1 MSAGAGSLPEL
12 AAVPWRGRADAQ
24 TLRRA
29 GRWWT
34 LSTLAHSLPFAL
46 ASVVLG
52 LLSPVTLPVGLILLV
67 HGLVIPELYVARGAK
82 VLLPRRRGHP
92 GAEATA
98 LGLLGDLVGHD
109 ARELHRRTGLI
120 VERGRFGVWLVGEAG
135 AVLIAP
141 GGRRIFCM
149 CVRVPDPTL
158 PAGDRTAH
166 LLLALREDEAGFVT
180 VANLAF
186 SGHSRRLRRRLQ
198 ERARP
203 ALDHGL
209 QLAAAR
215 AAAGPQPRPSLP
227 TAQAR

>member
-1 MSAGAGSLPEL
+1 MSGGAGSALPEL
-12 AAVPWRGRADAQ
+12 ASVAWRTRASPQ

-34 LSTLAHSLPFAL
+34 LSTLAHSVPFAL
-46 ASVVLG
+46 ASVALG
-52 LLSPVTLPVGLILLV
+52 LLSPVTLPVGLILLA
-67 HGLVIPELYVARGAK
+67 HGLVIPELYAARGAN
-82 VLLPRRRGHP
+82 VLLPRRRGQAA
-92 GAEATA
+92 AEQLA

-109 ARELHRRTGLI
+109 ARELHGRSGLV
-120 VERGRFGVWLVGEAG
+120 VERGRLGVWVVGEAG

-141 GGRRIFCM
+141 GGRRIFCL
-149 CVRVPDPTL
+149 CVRVADPTL

-186 SGHSRRLRRRLQ
+186 SGHPRRLRRRLKA
-198 ERARP
+198 RARP

-209 QLAAAR
+209 QLARAPRGAR
-215 AAAGPQPRPSLP
+215 APLPAAHAL
-227 TAQAR
+227 